1 MAEDKPARWQ
11 STTLTRRA
19 FLRSS
24 TVAVGTL
31 AAVTACGGGG
41 DSSAPVGGAPGPS
54 PAPGPVPPPGP
65 TPPPAPVPLPPP
77 APGPAP
83 APPPPPNAAVTYSTT
98 FDLTE
103 NPISEGGRWFNTGT
117 LWTKVRTEN
126 GLAFGTNGPQNTY
139 DDSYAYLSGFG
150 PNQQVE
156 AVVQVDSALLGDP
169 HEVELLLRWADSAVN
184 ARGYECLFHFNGS
197 VQLMRW
203 NGPFGSFDEI
213 PGATGRKSAGRALVT
228 GDVIKATINGN
239 TIVAYLNGVELS
251 RVTDSMW
258 TIGQPGIGFFKRTH
272 GREWG
277 FRHHKLHGLVV
288 L

>member
-1 MAEDKPARWQ
+1 MAEDKQARWQ
-11 STTLTRRA
+11 PTTLTRRA

-41 DSSAPVGGAPGPS
+41 GSSAPVGGAPS
-54 PAPGPVPPPGP
+54 PAPTPTPAPGP

-98 FDLTE
+98 FDFTE
-103 NPISEGGRWFNTGT
+103 NPISDGGKWFNNGGPN
-117 LWTKVRTEN
+117 WTKVRTEN

-139 DDSYAYLSGFG
+139 NDSYAYLSGFG

-156 AVVQVDSALLGDP
+156 AVVHVDSALLGDP
-169 HEVELLLRWADSAVN
+169 HEVELLLRWADFAGN
-184 ARGYECLFHFNGS
+184 ARGYECLFHFSGS

-203 NGPFGSFDEI
+203 NGPFADFIEI
-213 PGATGRKSAGRALVT
+213 PNFTGRSAGRPLVT
-228 GDVIKATINGN
+228 GDVIKATISGN
-239 TIVAYLNGVELS
+239 TIVTYLNGVELV

-258 TIGQPGIGFFKRTH
+258 TTGQPGIGFFKRTT
-272 GREWG
+272 GVNGG
-277 FRHHKLHGLVV
+277 FAITSYTAASF
-288 L
+288 

>member
-1 MAEDKPARWQ
+1 MADDTSESRQ
-11 STTLTRRA
+11 TITLTRRA

-41 DSSAPVGGAPGPS
+41 GSSAPVGAAPS
-54 PAPGPVPPPGP
+54 PAPGPAPSPGP
-65 TPPPAPVPLPPP
+65 APTPAPVPLPAP

-150 PNQQVE
+150 PDQQVE

-203 NGPFGSFDEI
+203 NGPFGNFDEI

-239 TIVAYLNGVELS
+239 TIIAYLNGVELS

-258 TIGQPGIGFFKRTH
+258 TSGQPGIGFFKRLT
-272 GREWG
+272 GVNGG
-277 FRHHKLHGLVV
+277 FAITSYTATSF
-288 L
+288 

>member
-1 MAEDKPARWQ
+1 MAEDTSGPRQAIA
-11 STTLTRRA
+11 LTRRA

-24 TVAVGTL
+24 TVAVGSL
-31 AAVTACGGGG
+31 AAITACGGGG
-41 DSSAPVGGAPGPS
+41 GSSAPVGAAPS
-54 PAPGPVPPPGP
+54 PAPGPAP
-65 TPPPAPVPLPPP
+65 TPAPVPLPAP

-83 APPPPPNAAVTYSTT
+83 APPPPPNAAVSYQTT
-98 FDLTE
+98 FDFTE
-103 NPISEGGRWFNTGT
+103 NPISDGGRWVNNGGP

-126 GLAFGTNGPQNTY
+126 GLAFGTNGPANTY

-150 PNQQVE
+150 PDQQVE

-203 NGPFGSFDEI
+203 NGPFADFIEI
-213 PGATGRKSAGRALVT
+213 PNFTGRSAGRPLVT
-228 GDVIKATINGN
+228 GDVIKATISGN
-239 TIVAYLNGVELS
+239 TIVTYLNGVELV

-258 TIGQPGIGFFKRTH
+258 PTGQPGIGFFKRLT
-272 GREWG
+272 GVNGG
-277 FRHHKLHGLVV
+277 FAITSYTASSV
-288 L
+288 

>member
-1 MAEDKPARWQ
+1 MAEDKPARWP
-11 STTLTRRA
+11 STTITRRA
-19 FLRSS
+19 FLSS
-24 TVAVGTL
+24 SAVAVGTL

-41 DSSAPVGGAPGPS
+41 DSSAPVGGAPS
-54 PAPGPVPPPGP
+54 PAPGPAPS
-65 TPPPAPVPLPPP
+65 PAPVPLPAP

-103 NPISEGGRWFNTGT
+103 NPISEGGRWLNNGGPD
-117 LWTKVRTEN
+117 WTKVRTEN

-139 DDSYAYLSGFG
+139 NDSYAYLSGFG

-156 AVVQVDSALLGDP
+156 AVVHVDSALLGDP
-169 HEVELLLRWADSAVN
+169 HEVELLLRWADSAGN
-184 ARGYECLFHFNGS
+184 ARGYECLFHITGS

-203 NGPFGSFDEI
+203 NGPFADFIEI

-239 TIVAYLNGVELS
+239 TIIAYLNGVELS

-258 TIGQPGIGFFKRTH
+258 TSGEPGIGFFKRLT
-272 GREWG
+272 GVNGG
-277 FRHHKLHGLVV
+277 FAITSYTAASV
-288 L
+288 

>member
-1 MAEDKPARWQ
+1 MAEDIPAPPPAL
-11 STTLTRRA
+11 TLTRRA

-24 TVAVGTL
+24 TVAVGSL

-41 DSSAPVGGAPGPS
+41 GSSAPVGAA
-54 PAPGPVPPPGP
+54 PAPGPAP
-65 TPPPAPVPLPPP
+65 TPTPAPTPAPVPLPSPT
-77 APGPAP
+77 PGPAP

-117 LWTKVRTEN
+117 RWTKVQTLN

-156 AVVQVDSALLGDP
+156 AVVQVDAALLGDP
-169 HEVELLLRWADSAVN
+169 HEVELLLRWSDSALS
-184 ARGYECLFHFNGS
+184 AQGYECLFHFNGQ

-203 NGPFGSFDEI
+203 NGPFGDFTEM
-213 PGATGRKSAGRALVT
+213 PNATGRKSAGRALVS
-228 GDVIKATINGN
+228 GDVIKATISGN
-239 TIVAYLNGVELS
+239 TIIAYLNGVELS

-258 TIGQPGIGFFKRTH
+258 TSGQPGIGFFKRLT
-272 GREWG
+272 GVNGG
-277 FRHHKLHGLVV
+277 FAITSYTASSFV
-288 L
+288 